1 MTETTYPADAGAAT
15 YLLTVR
21 GKTAP
26 PAVEDARTI
35 HNATAG
41 APQSAAGARSLGDL
55 SHNVFAPIGKDN
67 DGQLLFIDFWN
78 SLSGLSTFF
87 SNPQVQAAAA
97 ELFSSRDGIVW
108 SRLDGF
114 GGFSLPV
121 PTGRS
126 TGAVGLLQVAVTS
139 IEQAASAFSAY
150 ASTTINTA
158 RSYGMVSHSN
168 WLRVPNPGEAPTLE
182 VIGVDFWMDA
192 DRMNEYYDLSLGFE
206 HFGAAFA
213 GAPDTSVWRSAPGDW
228 VEW

>member
-26 PAVEDARTI
+26 SVLDDARTM

-67 DGQLLFIDFWN
+67 DGQLLFIDLWN
-78 SLSGLSTFF
+78 SLSGLGTFF
-87 SNPQVQAAAA
+87 TNPQVQAAAA
-97 ELFSSRDGIVW
+97 QLFSSRDGIVW

-139 IEQAASAFSAY
+139 IEQAASAFTAY

>member
-26 PAVEDARTI
+26 PVLDDARTM

-55 SHNVFAPIGKDN
+55 SHNVFAPIATDN

-78 SLSGLSTFF
+78 SLSGLGTFF
-87 SNPQVQAAAA
+87 SNPQVQAAASQ
-97 ELFSSRDGIVW
+97 LFSSRDGIVW

-126 TGAVGLLQVAVTS
+126 TGAVGLLQVPVTS
-139 IEQAASAFSAY
+139 IEQAASAFTAY